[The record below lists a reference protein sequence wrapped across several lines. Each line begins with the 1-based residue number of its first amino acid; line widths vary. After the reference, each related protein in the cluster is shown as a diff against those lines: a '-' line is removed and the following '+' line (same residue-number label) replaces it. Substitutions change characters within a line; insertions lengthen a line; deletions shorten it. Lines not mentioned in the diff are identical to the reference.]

1 MRLTSAFSVVAA
13 VLATTALAQQ
23 QNWGMCGGIGWT
35 GPTTC
40 NTGWVCQYWN
50 DWDSTCIPDYY
61 ASSISQSATAKPT
74 STSKPTA
81 SASPPPPPPPP
92 PHPTHTPKPP
102 PTP

>member
-1 MRLTSAFSVVAA
+1 MRFTSVFSIVAA
-13 VLATTALAQQ
+13 AMATTVLAQQ
-23 QNWGMCGGIGWT
+23 VPNWGMCGGIGWT

-74 STSKPTA
+74 STSKPAPTPT
-81 SASPPPPPPPP
+81 PPSPP

-102 PTP
+102 PTPK